1 MDEDRVRSRNDMLAP
16 PSSTP
21 PAAKVSREIGNV
33 VREVVVLLCV
43 TTALVTNKLEPMWF
57 VVIVM
62 SIITGHFARSK
73 AEGALDVQALIEL
86 VKR

>member
-1 MDEDRVRSRNDMLAP
+1 MNEEILGRNDMLAP

-21 PAAKVSREIGNV
+21 PAAKISREIGNV
-33 VREVVVLLCV
+33 VREIVVLLCV

-73 AEGALDVQALIEL
+73 AEGALDVNALVEL
-86 VKR
+86 LKR